1 MQPLIFLGSITIKIG
16 MSFNYFRHLESIF
29 RKKKKNL
36 QHSICISYAQLSNDG
51 NLALVTL
58 KVKKLSEIQ
67 GDLNINF
74 CLSISV

>member
-29 RKKKKNL
+29 RKKKKL
-36 QHSICISYAQLSNDG
+36 QHSICISYVQLSNDA

-58 KVKKLSEIQ
+58 KVKQLSEIQ
-67 GDLNINF
+67 GDFNINF

>member
-1 MQPLIFLGSITIKIG
+1 MQPLIFLGSMTIKIG

-29 RKKKKNL
+29 RKKKKL
-36 QHSICISYAQLSNDG
+36 QHSIFISYVQLSNDA

-58 KVKKLSEIQ
+58 KVKQLSEIQ
-67 GDLNINF
+67 GDFNINF

>member
-29 RKKKKNL
+29 RKKKKL
-36 QHSICISYAQLSNDG
+36 QQSICISYVQLSNDA

-58 KVKKLSEIQ
+58 KVKQLSEIQ
-67 GDLNINF
+67 GDFNINF

>member
-29 RKKKKNL
+29 RKKKKL
-36 QHSICISYAQLSNDG
+36 QHSICISYVQLSNDA
-51 NLALVTL
+51 NLPLVTL
-58 KVKKLSEIQ
+58 KVKQLSEIQ
-67 GDLNINF
+67 GDFNINF